1 MDRCVREGR
10 FAGESPPEGS
20 DGGADGQ
27 ERGET
32 GFEEATRGRKPRG
45 SRKCGGLSV
54 VLEKSSEKARFS
66 EGERE
71 SEGESEGRESRR
83 RWFVDLA
90 MVTVSGMWRGATDKV
105 REWPADKR
113 RRFAV
118 FMGTMVGLV
127 AATAAVVVSMVSGRE
142 EEGEDAQKTG
152 AEMLEPDG
160 TYVVKTGD
168 TLYSVAKRLDTSVR
182 KLAEANE
189 CLPLRTQGLGQAQED
204 KRTVS
209 FRSARERQQ
218 ERQQEQYGRS
228 APAPNVED
236 VDEARRKGTCVRTP
250 DEIFVGQVLKVPEL
264 E

>member
-1 MDRCVREGR
+1 M
-10 FAGESPPEGS
+10 
-20 DGGADGQ
+20 
-27 ERGET
+27 
-32 GFEEATRGRKPRG
+32 
-45 SRKCGGLSV
+45 SV
-54 VLEKSSEKARFS
+54 VLERSSAKERLS

-83 RWFVDLA
+83 RWCVDVA

-113 RRFAV
+113 RRFAL
-118 FMGTMVGLV
+118 FMGTMVGLA
-127 AATAAVVVSMVSGRE
+127 AATAAVAVSMVSRRE
-142 EEGEDAQKTG
+142 GEGEDAQKTG

-160 TYVVKTGD
+160 TYIVKTGD
-168 TLYSVAKRLDTSVR
+168 TLYSVAKRLDTSVL
-182 KLAEANE
+182 KLTEANE
-189 CLPLRTQGLGQAQED
+189 CLPLRTQGLAQAQED

-218 ERQQEQYGRS
+218 EQYGRS
-228 APAPNVED
+228 APAPMVEH
-236 VDEARRKGTCVRTP
+236 VDEERRKGTCVRTP